1 VEFLPEAGTP
11 SAHSACSLGLPTFP
25 HVLRFD
31 WRPSVVLT
39 GAGHKSIR
47 KHGTLSPASARAG
60 SYKSLASMSL
70 YKATKYCISVQHIL
84 LSLDISSGYA
94 FLVLPK
100 RKLQTQHR
108 VGTGIQDLQD

>member
-1 VEFLPEAGTP
+1 
-11 SAHSACSLGLPTFP
+11 
-25 HVLRFD
+25 
-31 WRPSVVLT
+31 
-39 GAGHKSIR
+39 
-47 KHGTLSPASARAG
+47 
-60 SYKSLASMSL
+60 MSL